1 MYFLSVF
8 EVPIRQVNMVV
19 TSMEA
24 KETANSLNMQLFTMV
39 CTQPVIITFAIA
51 IDMHGAKNCTIYFL
65 VEKYL

>member
-1 MYFLSVF
+1 
-8 EVPIRQVNMVV
+8 MVV

-51 IDMHGAKNCTIYFL
+51 IDMHGAKNCTRYFL